1 MRKLILIAILIYS
14 QYSSAQE
21 IKTEVKVAQ
30 ATVYLRGAKVVS
42 KCEVNLRQ
50 GKNIVKIINL
60 PNDIDNNTFKV
71 SFPENTTLLSVTPGV
86 LEKPEKIE
94 TVASKALADKAKLLT
109 KNIQKLRLQIEAIED
124 EKKLLDENKQMGNSE
139 QGWTATEI
147 QKLASYYGNRKLE
160 LANKKFT
167 IEEEIDKLNE
177 DLAEINK
184 QLQQDE
190 TSVNPNLQKTLTLEV
205 YANQA
210 IYAQLQVSYI
220 VQNTVGWVP
229 TYDIKA
235 TSTKSPIQL
244 IYKATIYQ
252 RTGQNWDNILL
263 SLSSYKPS
271 SNQNRPILSPLYV
284 REEPNINDDAE
295 VAKVA
300 AISNITNTYQM
311 RESELD
317 KEKLEKPRP
326 YKAVVSEIP
335 ITNISAA
342 QMNINYTINGTQNLK
357 SQENVQTIII
367 DKKELPAIFK
377 YHVVPSMSSDVFLL
391 AFISDWQRLNLIN
404 GDANIYLEDNYMGK
418 TYINTNY
425 TKDEYPIS
433 LGVDE
438 RIVVK
443 RTELLDKETET
454 SIKGSGKRTI
464 TTTTTS
470 RGRTV
475 KIEDKNAEKYKKTVE
490 EFNNFEIA
498 IKNNTN
504 EAIQLEIL
512 DQLPISEH
520 DKIKVIKGNISNGDY
535 DEKTGSILWTKD
547 LSPGMRE
554 TIYFNYTVVY
564 PKEMSTEYYNK

>member
-210 IYAQLQVSYI
+210 IYAQIQVSYI
-220 VQNTVGWVP
+220 VQNTAGWVP

-235 TSTKSPIQL
+235 TSTRAPIQL

-252 RTGQNWDNILL
+252 RTGQNWENISLTL
-263 SLSSYKPS
+263 STYKPS
-271 SNQNRPILSPLYV
+271 PNQNRPILSTLYV

-342 QMNINYTINGTQNLK
+342 HMNINYTINGTQNLK
-357 SQENVQTIII
+357 SQENGQTIII

-475 KIEDKNAEKYKKTVE
+475 KIEDKNAEKYKK
-490 EFNNFEIA
+490 
-498 IKNNTN
+498 K
-504 EAIQLEIL
+504 Q
-512 DQLPISEH
+512 
-520 DKIKVIKGNISNGDY
+520 
-535 DEKTGSILWTKD
+535 
-547 LSPGMRE
+547 
-554 TIYFNYTVVY
+554 
-564 PKEMSTEYYNK
+564 